1 MISVPS
7 LVGMDVGEAEE
18 EFGDDFKIE
27 TTAEVEDERPVGTIV
42 TQDPEDGEAR
52 ENSTISVEVVE
63 TRVADVPDVVGEGR
77 NAAENILRDAG
88 FEVSTYERES
98 SFGQDGRVMTQ
109 SPDGGESVER
119 GSEVNIAVGTGPETV
134 RVPNVTGANEAQ
146 ARQVLG
152 EGAPVPGDG
161 RGDAR

>member
-7 LVGMDVGEAEE
+7 LVGMDVEVAEE

-27 TTAEVEDERPVGTIV
+27 TTAEVEDERPVGTIL
-42 TQDPEDGEAR
+42 TQDPEGGEAR

-63 TRVADVPDVVGEGR
+63 TQVADVPDVVGEGR

-88 FEVSTYERES
+88 FEVSTDERES

-109 SPDGGESVER
+109 SPDGGESVKR
-119 GSEVNIAVGTGPETV
+119 GSEVTIAVGTGPETV
-134 RVPNVTGANEAQ
+134 RAPTATGVNGAQ

-152 EGAPVPGDG
+152 EVELVLGNVFE
-161 RGDAR
+161 